1 MDAIISKMKK
11 YYRDKKSAAFK
22 LIDPG
27 EPGKRLYFE
36 GCGDYKATLIKLLLA
51 TVDRLQSLGV
61 GVRVAIG
68 DNIEDAYKT
77 SKTDEAA

>member
-1 MDAIISKMKK
+1 MDRLKK

-36 GCGDYKATLIKLLLA
+36 GHKDYKTTLIKLLLA
-51 TVDRLQSLGV
+51 TVDRLQALGV
-61 GVRVAIG
+61 GVRVTIG
-68 DNIEDAYKT
+68 DDIEDAYKT
-77 SKTDEAA
+77 SETDEAA

>member
-1 MDAIISKMKK
+1 MDRLKK
-11 YYRDKKSAAFK
+11 YYRDKKSGAFK

-36 GCGDYKATLIKLLLA
+36 GRKDYKATLIKLLLA

-61 GVRVAIG
+61 GVRVTVGDDIG
-68 DNIEDAYKT
+68 YTYKT
-77 SKTDEAA
+77 SKTDKAA

>member
-1 MDAIISKMKK
+1 MNVISKMKK

-36 GCGDYKATLIKLLLA
+36 GRKDYKATLIKLLLA

-61 GVRVAIG
+61 GVRVTIG
-68 DNIEDAYKT
+68 DDIEDAYKT
-77 SKTDEAA
+77 SETDEAA

>member
-36 GCGDYKATLIKLLLA
+36 GRVDYKATLIKLLLA
-51 TVDRLQSLGV
+51 TVDRLQFLGV
-61 GVRVAIG
+61 GVQVTIG
-68 DNIEDAYKT
+68 DDIGCTYKT
-77 SKTDEAA
+77 SKTDKAA

>member
-1 MDAIISKMKK
+1 MNVISKMKK

-36 GCGDYKATLIKLLLA
+36 GRKDYKDTLIKLLLA
-51 TVDRLQSLGV
+51 TVDRLQSLDV
-61 GVRVAIG
+61 GVRVVIG
-68 DNIEDAYKT
+68 DDVGYTYKT
-77 SKTDEAA
+77 SETDKAA

>member
-1 MDAIISKMKK
+1 MNVISKMKK

-36 GCGDYKATLIKLLLA
+36 GRKDYKTTLIKLLLT
-51 TVDRLQSLGV
+51 TVDRLQALGV
-61 GVRVAIG
+61 GVRVMIG
-68 DNIEDAYKT
+68 DDIGYTYK
-77 SKTDEAA
+77 SNKTDEAA

>member
-1 MDAIISKMKK
+1 MNVISKMKK

-36 GCGDYKATLIKLLLA
+36 GRKDYKETLVKLLLV

-61 GVRVAIG
+61 GVRVTIE
-68 DNIEDAYKT
+68 DNIGYTYKT
-77 SKTDEAA
+77 NKTDKAA

>member
-1 MDAIISKMKK
+1 MNVISKMKK

-36 GCGDYKATLIKLLLA
+36 GRKDYKDTLIKLLLA

-61 GVRVAIG
+61 GARVMIG
-68 DNIEDAYKT
+68 DDVGYTYKT
-77 SKTDEAA
+77 NKTDEAA

>member
-1 MDAIISKMKK
+1 MNVISKMKK

-36 GCGDYKATLIKLLLA
+36 GRKITRIH
-51 TVDRLQSLGV
+51 
-61 GVRVAIG
+61 
-68 DNIEDAYKT
+68 
-77 SKTDEAA
+77 